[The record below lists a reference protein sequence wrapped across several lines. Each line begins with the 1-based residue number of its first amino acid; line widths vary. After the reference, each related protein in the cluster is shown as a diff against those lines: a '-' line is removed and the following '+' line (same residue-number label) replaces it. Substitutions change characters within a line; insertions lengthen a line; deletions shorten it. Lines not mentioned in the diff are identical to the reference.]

1 VHVHSPGKND
11 WFDWSSPTVAN
22 GKIYIGLTSQCDRPL
37 TRGGVKKY
45 DQATGKL
52 LGVYHATPR
61 GVGGGGVWSS
71 VAVRRKSVFAT
82 TGTPPVHGK
91 PPGTDAVSIVRINA
105 HTMKRVGRWT
115 VPLAHP
121 GIDQDFGASPV
132 LFPARVN
139 GRRTELVG
147 AMNKNGIFYAWRA
160 AHPGRGP
167 VWKHRIDNPV
177 TPSIP
182 AAVWNQQKRL
192 WIAGNTTTIK
202 GTTYKG
208 SVRSYTVRGRLLWAR
223 GLPAAVLGTPS
234 LNSSNVLAVAT
245 YDSIKGVPTGNPKD
259 GCYLI
264 NARTG
269 VVLNKLLAGGAE
281 FAQPVF
287 VGPYLLLATR
297 HNGLYAYHV

>member
-1 VHVHSPGKND
+1 
-11 WFDWSSPTVAN
+11 
-22 GKIYIGLTSQCDRPL
+22 
-37 TRGGVKKY
+37 
-45 DQATGKL
+45 
-52 LGVYHATPR
+52 
-61 GVGGGGVWSS
+61 
-71 VAVRRKSVFAT
+71 
-82 TGTPPVHGK
+82 
-91 PPGTDAVSIVRINA
+91 
-105 HTMKRVGRWT
+105 
-115 VPLAHP
+115 
-121 GIDQDFGASPV
+121 
-132 LFPARVN
+132 
-139 GRRTELVG
+139 
-147 AMNKNGIFYAWRA
+147 MNKNGIFYAWRA